1 MGRRSLR
8 SRIVG
13 IVGLKVRGIIVI
25 RLVSGL
31 LEGRGNSWRVLMV
44 ESANYGT
51 MTRRK
56 KYITVMTVVFVELG
70 LG

>member
-1 MGRRSLR
+1 M
-8 SRIVG
+8 
-13 IVGLKVRGIIVI
+13 I